1 MLLRRLY
8 IAFAVLILLSLLVG
22 CSQKTATPT
31 EAIPDATEGAGVS
44 TEKAEAPTAET
55 VSTEPPA
62 EDQRPLRVWMTWPE
76 ASEQIQAFFDG
87 YTAETGVPIEVN
99 TAVDY
104 MKMIAGM
111 SGAEPPDLVVMGDI
125 YSVSTW
131 AMEEMIAPLDD
142 LITKYEIDIDDIYD
156 PPLSQCGYLGSYYCL
171 PWGVDNYALYWN
183 KGMFEDAGLDPDT
196 PPKTMEEMLEFS
208 DKLTKFDED
217 GNLLQVGFIP
227 DFPWFH
233 TDLYLAMFGSTWQ
246 SPDGTEV
253 WMDTPEM
260 IATMKWQQEFYTR
273 YGAENVSRFLSAA
286 GNYLGADSGFYTDK
300 IAMLVIGEW
309 QSGPDYLQ
317 KFRPDMDYGIAPMPY
332 PEDFPEREGTSVLW
346 GTVVMIP
353 SVAED
358 KDASAK
364 LMAWM
369 MLPGPQVDMM
379 IQLPNLPSS
388 RAAAEDPRF
397 TENEDLALFIEMM
410 NSYNAQNLYTSP
422 VTFDILMSIMEIQE
436 KAFLGGEDPEP
447 LLREADQVIQEKLD
461 GILGQ

>member
-1 MLLRRLY
+1 MLAKRLY
-8 IAFAVLILLSLLVG
+8 TSITCLVLLSLLVS
-22 CSQKTATPT
+22 CAPKTETPT
-31 EAIPDATEGAGVS
+31 EEVPEAPEATEAV
-44 TEKAEAPTAET
+44 AAPTEED
-55 VSTEPPA
+55 VVEPPT
-62 EDQRPLRVWMTWPE
+62 EEPKLLRVWMTWPE
-76 ASEQIQAFFDG
+76 APEKIQAFFDG
-87 YTAETGVPIEVN
+87 YTELTGVPIEVN
-99 TAVDY
+99 TGVDY
-104 MKMIAGM
+104 MKMIAGI
-111 SGAEPPDLVVMGDI
+111 SGAESPDLIVMGDI
-125 YSVSTW
+125 YSVGMWS
-131 AMEEMIAPLDD
+131 MEGLVAPLDD
-142 LITKYEIDIDDIYD
+142 LIAKNEIDIEDIYD
-156 PPLSQCGYLGSYYCL
+156 PPLGQCMYSGSYYCL

-183 KGMFEDAGLDPDT
+183 KDMFEEAGLDPDT

-208 DKLTKFDED
+208 DILTKKDDD

-233 TDLYLAMFGSTWQ
+233 TDLYLAMYGSTWQ

-253 WMDTPEM
+253 WLDTPEM

-273 YGAENVSRFLSAA
+273 YGSENVSRFLSAA
-286 GNYLGADSGFYTDK
+286 GNYLGADSGFYTNK

-353 SVAED
+353 SSAVD
-358 KDASAK
+358 KDASAE

-379 IQLPNLPSS
+379 IQIPNLPSS
-388 RAAAEDPRF
+388 RAAAADPRF
-397 TENEDLALFIEMM
+397 QENEDLALFIEMM
-410 NSYNAQNLYTSP
+410 NSYNAQTLYMGP
-422 VTFDILMSIMEIQE
+422 VTFDILMAIMEIQE
-436 KAFLGGEDPEP
+436 RAFLGGEDPEV
-447 LLREADQVIQEKLD
+447 LLQEFDLTIQEKLD

>member
-1 MLLRRLY
+1 MLARRLY
-8 IAFAVLILLSLLVG
+8 ILITFLTLLSLVVS
-22 CSQKTATPT
+22 CAPKTAAPAE
-31 EAIPDATEGAGVS
+31 EAPEASGEGVS
-44 TEKAEAPTAET
+44 EPLAE
-55 VSTEPPA
+55 EP
-62 EDQRPLRVWMTWPE
+62 DLLRVWMSWPE
-76 ASEQIQAFFDG
+76 APEKIQAFFDS
-87 YTAETGVPIEVN
+87 YTELTGVPIEVN
-99 TAVDY
+99 TGVDY
-104 MKMIAGM
+104 MKMIAGI
-111 SGAEPPDLVVMGDI
+111 SGAEPPDLIVQGDM
-125 YSVSTW
+125 YSVGMW
-131 AMEEMIAPLDD
+131 AMEGMIAPLDD
-142 LITKYEIDIDDIYD
+142 LIAKNEIDIDDMYD
-156 PPLSQCGYLGSYYCL
+156 PPLSQCKYEGSFYCL

-183 KGMFEDAGLDPDT
+183 KDMFEEVGLDPDT

-208 DKLTKFDED
+208 DMLTKTDDD

-253 WMDTPEM
+253 WLDTPEM
-260 IATMKWQQEFYTR
+260 IAMMKWQHEFYKR

-286 GNYLGADSGFYTDK
+286 GNYLGADSGFYTNK

-332 PEDFPEREGTSVLW
+332 PEGSPEREGTSVLW

-353 SVAED
+353 SSAVN

-397 TENEDLALFIEMM
+397 LENEDLALFIDMM

-461 GILGQ
+461 GILGG